1 MRNAQGASDQ
11 KTNQLTSQPAN
22 DQTNQ
27 RTNEPAKMMFNVD
40 DHRHMAE
47 ALRLAEK
54 GRLTTDPNPAV
65 GCVVV
70 NDGEVVGRG
79 WHKAAG
85 QPHAEPLALADAGA
99 RARGATVYVTLEPCS
114 HHGRTPPCAQA
125 LIDAGV
131 AEVVSA
137 MNDPHKRVNGS
148 GHGLL
153 SRAGI
158 RVRSGLMEQQ
168 ARALNRGF
176 VARNER
182 GRPWVRVKLA
192 VSIDGFVA
200 GADGKSKWITS
211 AAARED
217 VQLWRARASA
227 LLTGIGTVLADD
239 PQLNLRLPGIDRHLA
254 RIVVDSNG
262 RMPEKAR
269 MLGLAGPVILAGR
282 QHPGW
287 ERGGVEWWELP
298 AGGDKRVDLKAL
310 LERLAEREINEIQV
324 EAGAG
329 LCGALV
335 TNGLVDELLVYQAPV
350 LIGKGKPMLALAG
363 MEKFADRLH
372 VELVDSRRVG
382 PDWRFL
388 YQFNS

>member
-1 MRNAQGASDQ
+1 MIFSA
-11 KTNQLTSQPAN
+11 
-22 DQTNQ
+22 
-27 RTNEPAKMMFNVD
+27 D

-47 ALRLAEK
+47 ALRLAER
-54 GRLTTDPNPAV
+54 GRLTADPNPAV

-70 NDGEVVGRG
+70 NDGKVVGRG
-79 WHKAAG
+79 WHRAAG
-85 QPHAEPLALADAGA
+85 QPHAEPLALSEAGH

-131 AEVVSA
+131 SEVVLA
-137 MNDPHKRVNGS
+137 MNDPHDRVNGS
-148 GHGLL
+148 GQDMLA
-153 SRAGI
+153 RTGI
-158 RVRSGLMEQQ
+158 RVRSGLMERE

-176 VARNER
+176 VTRHEC
-182 GRPWVRVKLA
+182 GRPRVRIKLA
-192 VSIDGFVA
+192 ISVDGYVA
-200 GADGKSKWITS
+200 GADGQSKWITS
-211 AAARED
+211 PAARED
-217 VQLWRARASA
+217 VQIWRAKASA
-227 LLTGIGTVLADD
+227 ILTGIGTVLADD
-239 PQLNLRLPGIDRHLA
+239 PHMNLRLPGIDRHLT
-254 RIVVDSNG
+254 RVVVDSNG
-262 RMPEKAR
+262 RMPENAR

-298 AGGDKRVDLKAL
+298 AGADGRVDLKRL

-335 TNGLVDELLVYQAPV
+335 AAGLVDELLIYQASC
-350 LIGKGKPMLALAG
+350 LIGRGKPMLALAG

-372 VELVDSRRVG
+372 LGLIDSRRVG

-388 YQFNS
+388 YQTTN